1 MAMLN
6 NQRVF
11 ERTERQSVRLSI
23 ERRPVGEK
31 DMGSH
36 HISVRYPLVICYS
49 LLLKMAIEIV
59 SFPIENG
66 NFP

>member
-31 DMGSH
+31 DMGSQ
-36 HISVRYPLVICYS
+36 HISVRYPLVI
-49 LLLKMAIEIV
+49 
-59 SFPIENG
+59 
-66 NFP
+66 